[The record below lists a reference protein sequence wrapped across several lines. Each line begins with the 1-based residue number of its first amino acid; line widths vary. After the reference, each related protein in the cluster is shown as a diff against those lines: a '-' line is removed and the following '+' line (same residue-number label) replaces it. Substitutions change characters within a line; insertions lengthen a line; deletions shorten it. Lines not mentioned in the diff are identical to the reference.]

1 MPRDAWW
8 KPRFLVGVLVS
19 VGMLTAVACAGAD
32 DDDDVAPAA
41 PTATATLAPGET
53 PVAEPTATTA
63 PAPMPDADEP
73 RSGGLMRLSGTEDPP
88 SFDTHTATS
97 SAHVTHNG
105 MLNTNLLWMPE
116 GTELVADAAESWDI
130 SADGLTWTFVLK
142 DNVRFQSGYEPA
154 FNRDGTLLVA
164 ADVAYSMRK
173 IMGLED
179 GVVSARSGWIKEFV
193 DTARADGGL
202 EAVDDRTVK
211 FHMREPLAALG
222 DVMAILFSGIYPE
235 GVTREMLQE
244 RPYGAGPFKLKEFQ
258 RGALWQYEANRDYFK
273 PGFPYLDEIHHV
285 NIRGTEV
292 TQSAL
297 ITNQIDLSR
306 GLPTLDNESIYAR
319 MQDEGKITVRPYTT
333 SCRPQGVNMN
343 STSPPFDDLRL
354 RQAVH
359 LAINREDYIAVVHR
373 APDRA
378 VPALILDTNG
388 VWGRSSDEIWAMEGY
403 ARGDAKAAEIAEA
416 AAIVEELFPGG
427 LEVDMI
433 TRDSSGYQR
442 QGEFIAGELA
452 KVGIRVNLQIMN
464 SAQLFPAAQALNY
477 QIWSYWFCQTTLT
490 PEEMY
495 GSYFVT
501 GGSRN
506 WLGYGEADVDAKFFE
521 MAASK
526 TFDERHALARELE
539 DMILEDL
546 PYAPLAVHNSARVH
560 WNYIQNIQIP
570 IGLQY
575 MWPKRERIWRNDI

>member
-1 MPRDAWW
+1 MVDLVWW
-8 KPRFLVGVLVS
+8 RPRFLVGVLAA
-19 VGMLTAVACAGAD
+19 VGMLAAVACGGAD
-32 DDDDVAPAA
+32 DDADVPAEPAA
-41 PTATATLAPGET
+41 PTATAKPA
-53 PVAEPTATTA
+53 ATTE
-63 PAPMPDADEP
+63 PAPVPDDSP
-73 RSGGLMRLSGTEDPP
+73 KYGGLMRMSGTEDPV

-105 MLNTNLLWMPE
+105 MLNTNLLWMPD
-116 GTELVADAAESWDI
+116 GSSGLVADAAESWEI
-130 SADGLTWTFVLK
+130 SADGKTWTFVLK

-154 FNRDGTLLVA
+154 HERDGSLLVA
-164 ADVAYSMRK
+164 SDVAYSVRK

-179 GVVSARSGWIKEFV
+179 GVVSARSGWIKEFI
-193 DTARADGGL
+193 DTTRADGGL
-202 EAVDDRTVK
+202 EAVDDRTVN

-222 DVMAILFSGIYPE
+222 DVMAILFSGMYPE
-235 GVTREMLQE
+235 GVTREMLQT

-258 RGALWQYEANRDYFK
+258 RGALWQYEANPDYFK

-297 ITNQIDLSR
+297 ITNQIDMTG
-306 GLPTLDNESIYAR
+306 GLPTLDNEPIYNR
-319 MQDEGKITVRPYTT
+319 MADAGKITVRPYTT

-343 STSPPFDDLRL
+343 ATAPPFDDLRL
-354 RQAVH
+354 RQAVN

-388 VWGRSSDEIWAMEGY
+388 IWGRTADEIWTMVGY
-403 ARGDAKAAEIAEA
+403 ARGDAKAAEVAEGK
-416 AAIVEELFPGG
+416 AIVEELYPGG
-427 LEVDMI
+427 LDVEMM
-433 TRDSSGYQR
+433 TRDSSGYMR

-452 KVGIRVNLQIMN
+452 KIGINVDINVMN

-477 QIWSYWFCQTTLT
+477 SIWAYYFCQTTLT

-495 GSYFVT
+495 AGYFIT

-506 WLGYGEADVDAKFFE
+506 WLGYGEQDVDTKFFQ
-521 MAASK
+521 MAGAP
-526 TFDERHALARELE
+526 TFEERHKLARELE

-546 PYAPLAVHNSARVH
+546 PFAPLAVQNGARVY
-560 WNYIQNIQIP
+560 WNYLQDIPIP

-575 MWPKRERIWRNDI
+575 MWPKRERIWRNDV